1 MRNKKKYLKDLK
13 KKNMGKDKEIRIL
26 KSIIEEK
33 DKIIQKLKNS
43 DKNFRTSLKDSS
55 FILAHVDE
63 ELRYTWLYNPHY
75 DFEQDESIG
84 KRDDELSLN
93 EGTLQLMDL
102 KIRVLET
109 GERQN
114 KEISFPLSNGV
125 LTYNVNGR
133 PLKDDKGKT
142 IGIVTA
148 SSDITEL
155 KLKEK
160 ELKENQ
166 EILRSIL
173 QSTSDG
179 ILVLSNDFKV
189 IHSNECF
196 YEMWDIPE
204 VLRFKNDALMLY
216 EHCRNKLVDS
226 SEFKSKIFFVEDL
239 TRCYADCL
247 KMTDGR
253 IIEFV
258 SSLLVVKGEINGIVC
273 SFRDI
278 TDRNKVYDLEKNLLE
293 KKKVIQ
299 EAERYNKLKS
309 QIFSTISHELKTPIN
324 IILASI
330 QLIESYKDRTPK
342 CKQCCPFHKYSNA
355 MKQNS
360 YRLIRLINNYI
371 DINKI
376 EANFFSLDLKNTNI
390 IKIVEDI
397 TLSVV
402 QYARSKEIELIFD
415 TEIEEKV
422 ISFDVEKIERVML
435 NLLSNAIKFTKTGGT
450 INVNISCNESK
461 IKISVEDTGI
471 GIPLC
476 MQSRIFDTFT
486 QVDQLYRRKAEGS
499 GIGLA
504 LVKSFVEMHGG
515 KVIVESSYG
524 KGSIFTIELP
534 IKLVKEKYVLE
545 NENRL
550 IQSKIEKTMIEFS
563 DIYALSVND

>member
-1 MRNKKKYLKDLK
+1 M
-13 KKNMGKDKEIRIL
+13 
-26 KSIIEEK
+26 
-33 DKIIQKLKNS
+33 
-43 DKNFRTSLKDSS
+43 
-55 FILAHVDE
+55 
-63 ELRYTWLYNPHY
+63 
-75 DFEQDESIG
+75 
-84 KRDDELSLN
+84 
-93 EGTLQLMDL
+93 
-102 KIRVLET
+102 
-109 GERQN
+109 
-114 KEISFPLSNGV
+114 
-125 LTYNVNGR
+125 
-133 PLKDDKGKT
+133 
-142 IGIVTA
+142 
-148 SSDITEL
+148 
-155 KLKEK
+155 
-160 ELKENQ
+160 
-166 EILRSIL
+166 

-196 YEMWDIPE
+196 YEIWDIPE

-258 SSLLVVKGEINGIVC
+258 SSLLVVKSEIKGIVC

-515 KVIVESSYG
+515 KVVVESSYG

-563 DIYALSVND
+563 DIYALSAND